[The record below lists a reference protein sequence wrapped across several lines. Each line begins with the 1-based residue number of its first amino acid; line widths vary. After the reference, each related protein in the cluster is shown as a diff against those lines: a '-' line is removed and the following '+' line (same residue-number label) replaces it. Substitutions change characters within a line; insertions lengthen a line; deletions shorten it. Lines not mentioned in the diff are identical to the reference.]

1 MMRRAVW
8 TAAAIAAG
16 GVALGAYHWQAAAQ
30 DDASRSLGLSFTS
43 YLAAPAVLQQ
53 FAIEQALAPVDPI
66 LVAGEADVSLPR
78 IGMMAA
84 ISPPVDEGGDGKWRV
99 SAEWVELTT
108 DKAWMAV
115 AEVPVDALDVSY
127 DTYGL
132 QVIFGP
138 NGEMLIGSDKPGNA
152 LSDKVDIVRVC
163 GVRVPAADRAWQRE
177 TGYFPEIP
185 DVLADMADAQATAP
199 HCAGEG

>member
-8 TAAAIAAG
+8 AVAAIAVCGA
-16 GVALGAYHWQAAAQ
+16 ALGAYQWQAAAQ
-30 DDASRSLGLSFTS
+30 DERFRSLGLSFTS

-66 LVAGEADVSLPR
+66 LVAGEADISMPR

-84 ISPPVDEGGDGKWRV
+84 VTPPVDEGRDGKWLV

-108 DKAWMAV
+108 DKAWKAV

-127 DTYGL
+127 DTYTL

-138 NGEMLIGSDKPGNA
+138 NGEMLIGSDKPGNTQA
-152 LSDKVDIVRVC
+152 DKVDIMRVC
-163 GVRVPAADRAWQRE
+163 GERVPGADRAWQRE

-185 DVLADMADAQATAP
+185 DVLAYMANAQATVP